1 LTAAA
6 FTASSTPAEVTTT
19 SLIPDYARLQ
29 TAGSQGLLSLGLG
42 KSFLEGRIEPEL
54 AYGYVPASVGGV
66 SIHLWSQM
74 TTFSAFPTRLGH
86 SDWVLYPALGGY
98 SFIVGVGKNYEL
110 YRKKYV
116 GYYWPTAL
124 HFRFFAGAK
133 VFRKAAVAPW
143 ATGFAGTV
151 QVGAIDSDFAS
162 TFSNSS
168 IGLLETVNVAASFS
182 LYFADPKPKAKPN
195 AGFRSH

>member
-1 LTAAA
+1 V
-6 FTASSTPAEVTTT
+6 ASPAWAEITTT
-19 SLIPDYARLQ
+19 SLIPDYARAQ
-29 TAGSQGLLSLGLG
+29 YAGSQGLLSLGIG

-74 TTFSAFPTRLGH
+74 TTFSAFPTQLGN

-98 SFIVGVGKNYEL
+98 SFIAGVGKNYEL

-124 HFRFFAGAK
+124 HFRFFLGTK
-133 VFRKAAVAPW
+133 IFRKAAFAPW
-143 ATGFAGTV
+143 ATGFAGTL
-151 QVGAIDSDFAS
+151 QVGAIDSDLVS
-162 TFSNSS
+162 SWSNSS
-168 IGLLETVNVAASFS
+168 IGMLETVNLAASFS
-182 LYFADPKPKAKPN
+182 LYFADPKPHAEPKAQIR
-195 AGFRSH
+195 AH